1 MSKISWDEM
10 NIATD
15 TQQAFGT
22 FHKHLIEMY
31 NTHFPKISINGNITT
46 ESYGWL
52 KIWKNSIKQKTKL
65 YIKLKK
71 VHSALNN
78 DLYKKSCKRKLQQLM
93 KDAENIIIMMCLLS
107 IKILGCHKKY
117 HWQEP

>member
-10 NIATD
+10 NRATD

-78 DLYKKSCKRKLQQLM
+78 DLYKKKLQ
-93 KDAENIIIMMCLLS
+93 E
-107 IKILGCHKKY
+107 KITAAYERCWKHHYHDVLVKYKNLGVS
-117 HWQEP
+117 